1 MTLPHNPP
9 PPNPERDTARRADA
23 TPATLAPPQPPVWLK
38 QALEFGPLVVFLGV
52 YFWMRDAVI
61 VLGTREY
68 AGFIVAIVVF
78 TPLQLASALILK
90 RITGKLSRMQVATL
104 VLVVVLGG
112 VTVALNDERFFKM
125 KSTFVFG
132 LFSLLLWLGLWRGQS
147 WLAYVLEGALPIT
160 QEGWMILT
168 RRMAWF
174 FLAFAAANEVIWRSF
189 STDVYVIWDTFGQMG
204 VMFAFLLSNYK
215 LIEVYWQEPDEG

>member
-1 MTLPHNPP
+1 MTLPHDPP
-9 PPNPERDTARRADA
+9 PARHKRDSTLPGA
-23 TPATLAPPQPPVWLK
+23 TPISAWLK
-38 QALEFGPLVVFLGV
+38 QALEFGPLLVFLGV
-52 YFWMRDAVI
+52 YFWMRDSVI
-61 VLGTREY
+61 TVGGREY
-68 AGFIVAIVVF
+68 AGFIMAIVVF
-78 TPLQLASALILK
+78 TPLQLVSALVLK
-90 RITGKLSRMQVATL
+90 RLTGKLSRMQVATL

-132 LFSLLLWLGLWRGQS
+132 LFSLLLWIGIWRGQS
-147 WLAYVLEGALPIT
+147 WLAYVLEGALPIS

-174 FLAFAAANEVIWRSF
+174 FLVFAATNEVIWRNF

-204 VMFAFLLSNYK
+204 IMFAFLMSNYK
-215 LIEVYWQEPDEG
+215 LIETYWQEPDES

>member
-1 MTLPHNPP
+1 MTAPQT
-9 PPNPERDTARRADA
+9 PPNSSQGKASP
-23 TPATLAPPQPPVWLK
+23 PGAPVPQPAAWLR
-38 QALEFGPLVVFLGV
+38 QLLEFGPLLVFLAV
-52 YFWMRDAVI
+52 YFAMRDQV
-61 VLGTREY
+61 VSLGGRDY

-78 TPLQLASALILK
+78 TPLQLASALVL
-90 RITGKLSRMQVATL
+90 RRLTGKLSRMQVATL

-132 LFSLLLWLGLWRGQS
+132 LFSLLLWIGLWRGQS
-147 WLAYVLEGALPIT
+147 WLAYVLEGALPIS

-174 FLAFAAANEVIWRSF
+174 FLAFAAANEAIWRNF

-204 VMFAFLLSNYK
+204 VMFAFLIGNYK
-215 LIEVYWQEPDEG
+215 LIEAYWQEPDEG

>member
-1 MTLPHNPP
+1 MTLPHDPP
-9 PPNPERDTARRADA
+9 PPGSERKTAQDTGPKPVFVAG
-23 TPATLAPPQPPVWLK
+23 PQPPVWLR
-38 QALEFGPLVVFLGV
+38 QALEFGPLVVFLAV
-52 YFWMRDAVI
+52 YFSMRDAVI
-61 VLGTREY
+61 TLGGREY

-78 TPLQLASALILK
+78 TPLQLASALVLK
-90 RITGKLSRMQVATL
+90 RLTGKLSRMQVATL

-112 VTVALNDERFFKM
+112 ITVALNDERFFKM

-132 LFSLLLWLGLWRGQS
+132 LFSLLLWIGLWRGQS
-147 WLAYVLEGALPIT
+147 WLAYVLEGALPIS

-174 FLAFAAANEVIWRSF
+174 FLAFAGANEVIWRNF

-215 LIEVYWQEPDEG
+215 LIEAYWQEPDEG

>member
-1 MTLPHNPP
+1 MTPPLDPP
-9 PPNPERDTARRADA
+9 PAR
-23 TPATLAPPQPPVWLK
+23 PAVQAVPQPPAWLR
-38 QALEFGPLVVFLGV
+38 QVLEFGPLVVFLAV
-52 YFWMRDAVI
+52 YFWMREAV
-61 VLGTREY
+61 VTLGGRDY

-78 TPLQLASALILK
+78 TPLQLISALVLK
-90 RITGKLSRMQVATL
+90 RLTGKLSRMQVATL

-132 LFSLLLWLGLWRGQS
+132 LFSLLLWIGLWRGQS
-147 WLAYVLEGALPIT
+147 WLAYVLEGALPISR
-160 QEGWMILT
+160 EGWMILT

-174 FLAFAAANEVIWRSF
+174 FLAFAAANEVVWRNF

-204 VMFAFLLSNYK
+204 VMFAFLVSNYK
-215 LIEVYWQEPDEG
+215 LIEAYWQEPDEG